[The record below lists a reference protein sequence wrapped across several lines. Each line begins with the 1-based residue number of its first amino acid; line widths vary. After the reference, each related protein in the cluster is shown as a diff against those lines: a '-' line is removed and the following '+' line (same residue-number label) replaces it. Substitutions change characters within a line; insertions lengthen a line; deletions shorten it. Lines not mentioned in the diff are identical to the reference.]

1 MSFFARFLSGL
12 FPKSLIA
19 RLLLG
24 TFVWV
29 FITILLSGFG
39 LVKIFEKHLKN
50 QLVNELNLHLDQLTA
65 GLEINSSGE
74 LELSYFSTDPRFEL
88 PLSGFYWQI
97 EAFSDQSTNPQ
108 QVLLSRSLWD
118 QNLVFGQQFNSLIRL
133 KTNENEQLYGVLRQ
147 VFLDDLSV
155 VLAVGF
161 KQSALHAPINEFQ
174 SVLWISLAVLGLGL
188 LLASLIQVRLGIK
201 PLKFLQ
207 QDLAQVR
214 DGKQELLLQAYPSE
228 ITPLVDEFN
237 QVLSQN
243 TANIERAKTQA
254 GNLAHG
260 LKTPLAVLLNA
271 ARNSSQTANLALAE
285 QVIEQVNKAQQQVD
299 YHLNRARAVAM
310 RKPHATC
317 EILPVVQGLVR
328 VMQKVYADKNLQFL
342 LDIPVG
348 LQFKGEKSDLEEMLG
363 NLLDN
368 AAKWAVSKVW
378 ISAKTLED
386 KLQISI
392 QDDGP
397 GLVAEEID
405 QVLQRGVR
413 LDERKIGS
421 GLGLNIVNDLAEDY
435 QGSLE
440 LLPTKGLT
448 ALLKF

>member
-1 MSFFARFLSGL
+1 MSLFAKFLFGL
-12 FPKSLIA
+12 FPKSLRT

-24 TFVWV
+24 TLVWV
-29 FITILLSGFG
+29 FITILLAGFG
-39 LVKIFEKHLKN
+39 LVKIFEKHQKN
-50 QLVNELNLHLDQLTA
+50 QLFSELNLHLDQLTA
-65 GLEINSSGE
+65 GLELNAAGE
-74 LELSYFSTDPRFEL
+74 LELSYISTDPRFDL

-97 EAFSDQSTNPQ
+97 EAFDDNSSKVQ

-118 QNLVFGQQFNSLIRL
+118 QNLVSSQQFNSLIAL
-133 KTNENEQLYGVLRQ
+133 ETTENEPLYGVLRQ
-147 VFLDDLSV
+147 VFLEDLQV

-161 KQSALHAPINEFQ
+161 KQTALLAPINEFQ
-174 SVLWISLAVLGLGL
+174 SVLWISLSVLGLGL
-188 LLASLIQVRLGIK
+188 LLAALIQVRLGIK

-207 QDLAQVR
+207 QDLSQVR
-214 DGKQELLLQAYPSE
+214 AGKQETLQNTYPSE
-228 ITPLVDEFN
+228 IAPLVAEFN
-237 QVLSQN
+237 QVLAQN
-243 TANIERAKTQA
+243 AANIDRAKTQA

-271 ARNSSQTANLALAE
+271 ANSSSQTDISTLKN

-299 YHLNRARAVAM
+299 YHLNRARAAAM

-317 EILPVVQGLVR
+317 EILPLVQGLVR
-328 VMQKVYADKNLQFL
+328 VMQKVYAEKNLQFL
-342 LDIPVG
+342 LDIPAD

-368 AAKWAVSKVW
+368 AAKWAVGKIW
-378 ISAKTLED
+378 IRANTSQN
-386 KLQISI
+386 KLNISI

-397 GLVAEEID
+397 GLVAEEIA
-405 QVLQRGVR
+405 QVLQRWVR

-435 QGSLE
+435 QGSLQ

-448 ALLKF
+448 AMLNF